1 VKSYVITLTSQQI
14 LGNPDLLNSYLF
26 EDPVFGTDINWP
38 IIAEC
43 DNSGHNNFI
52 NNGGYTVLRDGGLFV
67 PWGYIFQNTV
77 SFLTAG
83 PFKGP
88 YTITFSPTALDTQY
102 YANLKIVYDFGD
114 GQVQSVERSVLQN
127 SNVELAT
134 LNSGPA
140 GINIP
145 HEYWPQNTSVTTYY
159 PSISVLNGNLAQNI
173 YHFTLTFVP
182 VSLFEFTNFH
192 LLNTAQHS
200 KAVDE
205 TFSVFE
211 LDAPEYVTN
220 ARFFSAG
227 TTEYNDPTALPTVD
241 FNTIPGLVLNLDA
254 SDTLTL
260 IRDNTERVS
269 YWRDK
274 SDFNNDFSQSIP
286 ELTPIFNYNT
296 VSQSQKKAVVFNRL
310 ASSGNNEFAPYMTCV
325 NTNSGFNLMQSTSG
339 YTAFYITKANTV
351 DGTIFNGGISQTTPN
366 NLLFEFIN
374 PYGFA
379 VYQGTSGV
387 RLPNVSYVL
396 PGYNIYTITAQTSG
410 SLDITADNQSF
421 NFKKLNFIQFGDT
434 QTPPTLGLPT
444 NPPGTSFEVSQV
456 LIYNRVLN
464 QDEYNL
470 VYSSLISRWGI
481 TPRND

>member
-1 VKSYVITLTSQQI
+1 MKSYVITLTSQQV
-14 LGNPDLLNSYLF
+14 LGNPDLLNSYFF
-26 EDPVFGTDINWP
+26 EDPVFSTDIYWQ

-43 DNSGHNNFI
+43 DNSGHDNFI
-52 NNGGYTVLRDGGLFV
+52 NNGGYEVLRDCGLFV
-67 PWGYIFQNTV
+67 PWGYIFTNTV
-77 SFLTAG
+77 QFLTAG

-88 YTITFSPTALDTQY
+88 YTITFSPTALDTHF

-114 GQVQSVERSVLQN
+114 GEVQNVERSVLQN
-127 SNVELAT
+127 ANVQLAT

-140 GINIP
+140 GINVT
-145 HEYWPQNTSVTTYY
+145 HEYWPQNNAVTTYY

-173 YHFTLTFVP
+173 YHMTLTFVP

-211 LDAPEYVTN
+211 LEAPEYVTN

-227 TTEYNDPTALPTVD
+227 TTEYNDSTTLPTID
-241 FNTIPGLVLNLDA
+241 FNTIPGLILNLDA
-254 SDTLTL
+254 SDALTI
-260 IRDNTERVS
+260 IRDSTEKVS

-274 SDFNNDFSQSIP
+274 SNFSNDFSQNIP
-286 ELTPIFNYNT
+286 ELTPLFNYNT
-296 VSQSQKKAVVFNRL
+296 VSKSQKKAVVFDRL
-310 ASSGNNEFAPYMTCV
+310 PSSGINERAPYMTCV
-325 NTNSGFNLMQSTSG
+325 NQNSGFNLMQSTSG
-339 YTAFYITKANTV
+339 YTAFYVTKANNVVGTV
-351 DGTIFNGGISQTTPN
+351 FNGGISQTVPN
-366 NLLFEFIN
+366 NLLFEFLSS
-374 PYGFA
+374 YGVA

-396 PGYNIYTITAQTSG
+396 PGYNIYTITAHTSG
-410 SLDITADNQSF
+410 SLNVTADAQSF
-421 NFKKLNFIQFGDT
+421 AFKKLDFIQFSNN

-444 NPPGTSFEVSQV
+444 NPPGTSFEVSQI
-456 LIYNRVLN
+456 LIYDRVLDQN
-464 QDEYNL
+464 DYNL
-470 VYSSLISRWGI
+470 IYSSLISRWGI